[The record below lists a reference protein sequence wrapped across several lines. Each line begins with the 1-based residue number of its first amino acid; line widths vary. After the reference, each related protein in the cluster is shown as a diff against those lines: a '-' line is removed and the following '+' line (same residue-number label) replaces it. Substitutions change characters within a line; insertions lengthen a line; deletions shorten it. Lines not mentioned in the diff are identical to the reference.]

1 MTRITPVA
9 ELDEQLSYLKLH
21 VHQGK
26 LRNTG
31 KTGGSKTV
39 DACPIPKRI
48 DPGADA
54 STPRSSH
61 RTTDIPG
68 TLSPNQNP

>member
-9 ELDEQLSYLKLH
+9 ELDEHLSYLKLH

-39 DACPIPKRI
+39 DACPIP
-48 DPGADA
+48 A
-54 STPRSSH
+54 
-61 RTTDIPG
+61 
-68 TLSPNQNP
+68 LSRWKNINQITE